1 MFVVTQNVQTI
12 TLYNEGMTKD
22 MKKIPRCRKTVS
34 GNHTF
39 TKKFLL
45 GASVAFKQELY
56 GPETCIFCGMV
67 NDSGESLIGGSHG

>member
-1 MFVVTQNVQTI
+1 
-12 TLYNEGMTKD
+12 
-22 MKKIPRCRKTVS
+22 MKKIPKCRKTVS

-45 GASVAFKQELY
+45 EASVAFLGASVAHKQELY

-67 NDSGESLIGGSHG
+67 NDSGESLIGGSDDQR